1 MRYILEQIFL
11 AIFTKI
17 DPQVGVNEKNKRMTF
32 NYEGKTYELTIKER
46 S

>member
-17 DPQVGVNEKNKRMTF
+17 DTQVGVNEKNRQMTF
-32 NYEGKTYELTIKER
+32 NYKGKTYVLTIKER
-46 S
+46 N